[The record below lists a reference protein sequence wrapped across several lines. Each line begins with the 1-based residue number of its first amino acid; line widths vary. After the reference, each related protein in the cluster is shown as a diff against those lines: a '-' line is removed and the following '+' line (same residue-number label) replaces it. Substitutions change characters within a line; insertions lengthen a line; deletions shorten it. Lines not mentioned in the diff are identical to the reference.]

1 MQSERHCRVT
11 GRLLAA
17 SLVAT
22 AVSLLLLCRFSE
34 TAPVEAASEQK
45 DQDSLTFVVLGD
57 PQLGEEDVLR
67 PMIRRIKAEA
77 PDFVL
82 ITGDCVMTRGSDPE
96 PWDRCFDLFAPLY
109 LKPNRLLYAIPG
121 KHDMDGAYNAALEQW
136 LRRWDLPGKKVFYS
150 FNRGPVHVAGLM
162 ITRNALFRKW
172 DVGGRSITQLQWLKE
187 DLRNIPPAVNWSF
200 VFQHEPGTRYSV
212 FTTSPNGPGVSS
224 VSGLV
229 EPLAFKAGVD
239 ILFRGH
245 QHIYQRTYPI
255 DVESWRRD
263 DRRGMVM
270 ITTGGGNR
278 AALMPIKPEEWKGRD
293 GHLYEFE
300 EEDAA
305 PRWFDAVIAVGR
317 PHYCKVVVRGE
328 PADARGARSERPG
341 LRPLRGYEESGRYT
355 LVAGTPREIRIS
367 SLAERLLGHAG
378 QGSDR
383 TIMGQQMAPGSSAQP
398 ITKSGKTEL
407 PRSLCDGSRF
417 ALRGT
422 TDPIR
427 MEGRHG

>member
-1 MQSERHCRVT
+1 MRKPTT
-11 GRLLAA
+11 GSTVRFLLKLLKMTVFGCYDVRALVGMNKRPHEISLTGGLLAA
-17 SLVAT
+17 NLLA
-22 AVSLLLLCRFSE
+22 AAFSLLLICRFTG

-45 DQDSLTFVVLGD
+45 GHDSLTFVVLGD

-67 PMIRRIKAEA
+67 PMVKRIKAEA

-82 ITGDCVMTRGSDPE
+82 ITGDCVMARGSDPE
-96 PWDRCFDLFAPLY
+96 PWDRFFDLFSPLY

-121 KHDMDGAYNAALEQW
+121 NHDMDGDYNAALEQW
-136 LRRWDLPGKKVFYS
+136 LRRWDLPGEKAFYS
-150 FNRGPVHVAGLM
+150 FNRGPVHVASLM

-187 DLRNIPPAVNWSF
+187 DLRNVPPAANWSF

-239 ILFRGH
+239 IIFRGH

-278 AALMPIKPEEWKGRD
+278 AALMPIKPEERKGRD

-317 PHYCKVVVRGE
+317 PHYCKVVVRGNRLTLE
-328 PADARGARSERPG
+328 ALDLNGRVFDRFEVTKRADGTRSWRGLPEKSVYLPWPNDSSGMPG
-341 LRPLRGYEESGRYT
+341 KEATRR
-355 LVAGTPREIRIS
+355 
-367 SLAERLLGHAG
+367 
-378 QGSDR
+378 
-383 TIMGQQMAPGSSAQP
+383 
-398 ITKSGKTEL
+398 
-407 PRSLCDGSRF
+407 
-417 ALRGT
+417 
-422 TDPIR
+422 
-427 MEGRHG
+427 